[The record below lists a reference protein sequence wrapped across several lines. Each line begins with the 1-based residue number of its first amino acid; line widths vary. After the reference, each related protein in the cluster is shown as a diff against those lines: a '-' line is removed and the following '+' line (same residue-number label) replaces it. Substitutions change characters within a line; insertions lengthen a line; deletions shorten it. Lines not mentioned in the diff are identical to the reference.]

1 MMVRTPKRLS
11 DIADIPN
18 FSSRVK
24 DGLHSVSEGK
34 IFWTDNNLVTCKEHG
49 ACNALNKDLSI
60 WRCLTCHEGAY
71 VQW

>member
-1 MMVRTPKRLS
+1 MVRKPKKLM
-11 DIADIPN
+11 DIADMPSFN
-18 FSSRVK
+18 PEAK

-34 IFWTDNNLVTCKEHG
+34 IFWTDNNLVTCREHG
-49 ACNALNKDLSI
+49 ACNAVNKDLSI